1 MFSFL
6 LLQSRG
12 YLTSTLSKQG
22 RLAVSG
28 RGGLLLSR
36 EMSGAAE
43 PKGAGAVA
51 DDLRAL
57 PPDAAPDADPDEL
70 AATARAPA
78 AALGAILREYRVSA
92 PERLRLFEYAADG
105 SLLVPKYKVPL
116 RYEPYDAIS

>member
-57 PPDAAPDADPDEL
+57 PPDAAIHVINQWLEAHSLNRTSTSFSEV
-70 AATARAPA
+70 RA
-78 AALGAILREYRVSA
+78 
-92 PERLRLFEYAADG
+92 
-105 SLLVPKYKVPL
+105 LL
-116 RYEPYDAIS
+116 